1 MAKNK
6 GNDKKV
12 EQITDMEV
20 DFAQWFTDVCKKAQL
35 IDYSSIKGVFIY
47 RPYGYAIWENIQ
59 SIMDKEFKKQGVENV
74 YMPMLIPESLLQKEK
89 DHVEGFAPEC
99 AWVTMGGGD
108 NLEEKYAIRPT
119 SETLFCEHFANVL
132 QTHRDLPMKYNQWCS
147 VMRWEK
153 TSRPFLRHREFLWQE
168 GHTIHATAEE
178 AESFTETMLNVY
190 ADFCENVLAMPVTKG
205 RKTDKEKFKGAE
217 ATYTIECMMHDRKA
231 LQAGTSHYFG
241 DGFAKAFNIEF
252 TDKTNKKTNPHETS
266 WGVSTR
272 LIGGIIMTHGDNN
285 GLVLPPKVAPVQAV
299 VLPIAQHKPGVLEG
313 AAQLRDRLINA
324 GFRVKMDDS
333 DNSMGWKCAEYEMKG
348 VPLRVECGPRDL
360 ENGQC
365 VLVRRTDREKI
376 VVKFEDLETAVAE
389 QLQAVHDGMFER
401 AKKNLDEHIFEAHS
415 IEEAKELQ
423 EKNGGYIKTMWC
435 GDLECELQ
443 MKEKAGM
450 SSRCIPFAQEKLDE
464 VCPCCGKPASKMVY
478 WGVAY

>member
-1 MAKNK
+1 MAK
-6 GNDKKV
+6 DKKV

-35 IDYSSIKGVFIY
+35 IDYSSVKGVFIY

-59 SIMDKEFKKQGVENV
+59 NIMDKEFKKQGVENV

-99 AWVTMGGGD
+99 AWVTMGGGEK
-108 NLEEKYAIRPT
+108 LEEKMAIRPT

-132 QTHRDLPMKYNQWCS
+132 QSHRDLPMKYNQWCS
-147 VMRWEK
+147 VLRWEK

-178 AESFTETMLNVY
+178 AKEFTETMLNVY
-190 ADFCENVLAMPVTKG
+190 ADFCENVLAMPVTRG
-205 RKTDKEKFKGAE
+205 QKTEKEKFNGAE

-241 DGFAKAFNIEF
+241 DGFAKAFGIEF

-285 GLVLPPKVAPVQAV
+285 GLVLPPKVAPIQV
-299 VLPIAQHKPGVLEG
+299 VILPVAQHKPGVLD
-313 AAQLRDRLINA
+313 AANGLKNRLIEA
-324 GFRVKMDDS
+324 GFRVKLDDS

-360 ENGQC
+360 EKGEC

-376 VVKFEDLETAVAE
+376 VVKLEELEKAVAE
-389 QLQAVHDGMFER
+389 QLEAVHNGMFAR
-401 AKKNLDEHIFEAHS
+401 AKQNLDEHIYEAHS
-415 IEEAKELQ
+415 VEEAKELQ

-435 GDLECELQ
+435 GELDCELK
-443 MKEKAGM
+443 MKEVAGM
-450 SSRCIPFAQEKLDE
+450 SSRCIPFAQEKLGDT
-464 VCPCCGKPASKMVY
+464 CACCGKPADKMIY